1 MEVDDQLSA
10 RVVTSTLI
18 EVNSKHDNNFSL
30 KFSAIDGT
38 FHEIYTEE
46 GIKTFVVV
54 GEVQGEL
61 KGNTISI
68 SGIDIMRRISEGK
81 GEDAMRLAEYEQARK
96 SHADLVFMDRKVSF
110 DMVFKVD
117 LPERF
122 LAIVKDFDP
131 AKRKSLQEDT
141 KAPWVKVE
149 NDDGKL
155 TSGFFRLLPN
165 SWVFM
170 FETNVYS
177 NDILDTLVSLGSI
190 PIPEAL
196 GYNYPLFLA
205 DKLVKYYRDKEYKGI
220 ELQLSP
226 SRYRDFRG
234 EVEHLR
240 RARRFF

>member
-1 MEVDDQLSA
+1 MTSA
-10 RVVTSTLI
+10 LV

-38 FHEIYTEE
+38 FHEIFTEE
-46 GIKTFVVV
+46 GIKTFIVV

-61 KGNTISI
+61 NGNTITI
-68 SGIDIMRRISEGK
+68 TGINLARQISENK
-81 GEDAMRLAEYEQARK
+81 GEDVMRIAEYEQARK
-96 SHADLVFMDRKVSF
+96 SHADVVLMDRKVSF
-110 DMVFKVD
+110 DMTFKVIP
-117 LPERF
+117 PERF
-122 LAIVKDFDP
+122 IAVVKDFDP
-131 AKRKSLQEDT
+131 IKRRSLQEDV
-141 KAPWVKVE
+141 KAPWIKVE
-149 NDDGKL
+149 NNTDKL
-155 TSGFFRLLPN
+155 TSGFFRLFPN

-177 NDILDTLVSLGSI
+177 EDILDILISLGRV
-190 PIPEAL
+190 PIPESL

-220 ELQLSP
+220 ELELSP

-240 RARRFF
+240 RVRRFF